1 MNIVEYEKMSKMED
15 EYWWHV
21 GRLAIFDKQLE
32 KLSSKKKLKIL
43 NIGCGTGGTVR
54 MLEKHGDVTNVD
66 ISDEAIKYMKE
77 KGFPNVIKVDGIKLP
92 FEDNTFDLVA
102 SFDVLEHI
110 EEDVEALEEWRRVLK
125 PQGHIIVSVPAYK
138 WLWSQHDVSLHHHR
152 RYTSQ
157 SLKASAVAAGLKN
170 KRLSY
175 AISFSLPLVAGFRLL
190 NKALGRKMDA
200 ETSYV
205 AVPPQVNKAFI
216 KLLKAESRAQKVLR
230 FPFGTTVL
238 GQFTKD
244 S

>member
-32 KLSSKKKLKIL
+32 KLSAKKKLKIL
-43 NIGCGTGGTVR
+43 NIGCGTGGTIR
-54 MLEKHGDVTNVD
+54 MLEKHGEVTNVD
-66 ISDEAIKYMKE
+66 ISEEAIKYMKE
-77 KGFPNVIKVDGIKLP
+77 KGFPNVVKVDGIKLP

-125 PQGHIIVSVPAYK
+125 PRGQIIVSVPAYK

-152 RYTSQ
+152 RYTSR
-157 SLKASAVAAGLKN
+157 SLRASALAAGLK
-170 KRLSY
+170 KERLSY

-190 NKALGRKMDA
+190 NKALRRKMDA

-205 AVPPQVNKAFI
+205 ALPPRLNKAFI
-216 KLLKAESRAQKVLR
+216 KLLKAESMAQKVVR

-238 GQFTKD
+238 GRFTKEP
-244 S
+244 